1 VNFEHLVSV
10 FDPEYASL
18 RLNVTG
24 EASVSSAERSGDDS
38 DIRVVNM
45 MIGDVLMNECM
56 RIVDSGTSFKDL
68 GSKSDVISQ
77 AVAGALAGKNI
88 TLNSFT
94 ITGITP
100 DALSQQGIELRD
112 KMNAAKSMTP
122 ADYAKRIEEA
132 QKKAQEQL
140 EKMTPEER
148 QKAQEDAKKA
158 YEAGMLP
165 PNHIRMRAMRW
176 MNKIFV
182 THIFEEMYIVEY
194 NKLPPAYYALEHCEG
209 HHDYIG
215 PEVPYTPIDGE

>member
-1 VNFEHLVSV
+1 MADFKVNFEHLVSV

-158 YEAGMLP
+158 YEAKLAEIQSVQDQVNAMKAAATAGAVAGAAAFEP
-165 PNHIRMRAMRW
+165 QKRFCPNCGAPRGLG
-176 MNKIFV
+176 KFCPSCGSPL
-182 THIFEEMYIVEY
+182 T
-194 NKLPPAYYALEHCEG
+194 
-209 HHDYIG
+209 
-215 PEVPYTPIDGE
+215 